1 VFQKLY
7 CKGGKMGRKIKL
19 GFIGTGMMGRNHI
32 MAIQKHFS
40 SEAEVSAICDTNKEE
55 LEKGKE
61 LAPEARSFSNWE
73 DLLNE
78 DLDGVIISTPTYTHA
93 EISIAALNA
102 DKYVLSEKPV
112 AINREECW
120 EMVKASEKSNKSI
133 MIGHELRYSQYW
145 AKIKEIVDSGLIG
158 TPHLIWWKEFRGR
171 FLPKIDNWIQDRRKS
186 GGALVDKNCHHFDL
200 MNWYLNKKPTS
211 VAAFGDTNV
220 IRVIK
225 NENEVEDNAVVIVEY
240 DKETRGALL
249 LCMFAPIGFPEP
261 LEFGIFGDKGFLGTI
276 VSENKIIVIPRE
288 REEDVEEVDRRFRYK
303 KEAND
308 TITYFVAPV
317 KGDYGGH
324 TGFIEE
330 HREFLEVIKTGKKP
344 LTEVKECVYGTLIPL
359 CAEES
364 IERKEVI
371 KI

>member
-1 VFQKLY
+1 
-7 CKGGKMGRKIKL
+7 MGRKIKL
-19 GFIGTGMMGRNHI
+19 GFIGTGMMGRSHI
-32 MAIQKHFS
+32 DAIQKHFS

-55 LEKGKE
+55 LEKGKK

-78 DLDGVIISTPTYTHA
+78 DLDGVIISTPTHTHA
-93 EISIAALNA
+93 KISIAALNA

-120 EMVKASEKSNKSI
+120 KMVKASEKSNKSI

-158 TPHLIWWKEFRGR
+158 TPHLHWWKEFRCR
-171 FLPKIDNWIQDRRKS
+171 FLPKIDNWIQDKRRS

-200 MNWYLNKKPTS
+200 MNWYLNKKPKT
-211 VAAFGDTNV
+211 VAAFGGTDV
-220 IRVIK
+220 VKVIK
-225 NENEVEDNAVVIVEY
+225 NKNEVEDNAVVIVNYE
-240 DKETRGALL
+240 KKARAALL
-249 LCMFAPIGFPEP
+249 LCMFAPIYFPEP

-288 REEDVEEVDRRFRYK
+288 REEDVEEVNRRFKYK

-344 LTEVKECVYGTLIPL
+344 LTEVKECVYGTLIPIA
-359 CAEES
+359 AEES
-364 IERKEVI
+364 IEKNKEI